1 MPTTKRSYRIACLTG
16 VALLLVTIAS
26 ACGGQAGNAIS
37 SALSSR
43 PTVALPTAGGG
54 GTGGGGGGNGSG
66 IGDGATDAPSA
77 DATTEAPTTP
87 PTSESPTGGGG
98 GGNGGGGEGT
108 IIVISPATS
117 PPSSPASQGAS
128 TTVESGS
135 DTAAW
140 VWLALIVLI
149 VVLLVALIARSSGK
163 RGAERSDWRTQA
175 LHAYAQ
181 GASLV
186 DAISVET
193 SSTVAGDQQEW
204 VRRWTDIDRRTGAL
218 ATELR
223 EVETGSPDT
232 QTTQIIEDLVSSLTV
247 LRSSLRAHAE
257 AGPSSPSGPLTDRL
271 QEFERSLQTFRQRLG

>member
-1 MPTTKRSYRIACLTG
+1 VPTTNRSHRITCLAG
-16 VALLLVTIAS
+16 VALLLATLTS
-26 ACGGQAGNAIS
+26 ACGGQAGNAVS
-37 SALSSR
+37 SALSNR

-54 GTGGGGGGNGSG
+54 GGTENGGGGGGGGESTGEVTDETSTPSVIPTETGGETSGGGGGGGNN
-66 IGDGATDAPSA
+66 
-77 DATTEAPTTP
+77 
-87 PTSESPTGGGG
+87 GGGG
-98 GGNGGGGEGT
+98 GT
-108 IIVISPATS
+108 IVVISPASS

-135 DTAAW
+135 DTVAW
-140 VWLALIVLI
+140 AWIALLAL
-149 VVLLVALIARSSGK
+149 VVILLVALIARSSGR

-186 DAISVET
+186 DALSVET
-193 SSTVAGDQQEW
+193 SGATTTDRQEW
-204 VRRWTDIDRRTGAL
+204 IRRWTDIDRRAGSL

-223 EVETGSPDT
+223 DVETGSPDQ

-257 AGPSSPSGPLTDRL
+257 AGPGSPAGPLTDRL
-271 QEFERSLQTFRQRLG
+271 QEFERSLQTFRARLG